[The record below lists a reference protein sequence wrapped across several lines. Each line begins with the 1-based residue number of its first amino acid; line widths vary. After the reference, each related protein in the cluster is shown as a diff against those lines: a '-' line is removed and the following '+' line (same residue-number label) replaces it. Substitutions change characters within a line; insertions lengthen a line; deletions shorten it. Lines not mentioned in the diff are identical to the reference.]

1 MPKNFFSVAD
11 QNRIIEAIRLAELAT
26 SGEIRVHIEEHCP
39 GDPIERA
46 KEMFF
51 SLNMNETEQQ
61 NGVLI
66 YLALLDKKFAI
77 LGDKGIHALV
87 HDSFWESEK
96 DLMKSHFVK
105 SDYTEGLVQAIEKVG
120 EKLKV
125 NFPYQKDDTNELSN
139 DISFGGKPDA

>member
-1 MPKNFFSVAD
+1 MSKNFFSVTE
-11 QNRIIEAIRLAELAT
+11 QNQIVEAIHQAELAT

-39 GDPIERA
+39 GDPIDRA

-51 SLNMNETEQQ
+51 SLKMNETEQQ

-66 YLALLDKKFAI
+66 YVALLDKKFAI
-77 LGDKGIHALV
+77 VGDKGIHDIV
-87 HDSFWESEK
+87 HDSFWQAEK

-105 SDYTEGLVQAIEKVG
+105 SEYTEGLVQAIEKVG

-139 DISFGGKPDA
+139 EISFGGKPDA

>member
-11 QNRIIEAIRLAELAT
+11 QNRIIESIRLAELAT

-87 HDSFWESEK
+87 HDSFWQSEK
-96 DLMKSHFVK
+96 DLMKSYFVK

>member
-1 MPKNFFSVAD
+1 MPQQYFSVSD
-11 QNRIIEAIRLAELAT
+11 QNRIIEAIRLAELET

-39 GDPIERA
+39 GDPMERA

-51 SLNMNETEQQ
+51 SLNMHQTAQQ

-77 LGDKGIHALV
+77 LGDKGIHDKV
-87 HDSFWESEK
+87 TDNFWQAEK
-96 DLMKSHFVK
+96 DLMKSYFVK
-105 SDYTEGLVQAIEKVG
+105 SEYTEGLVQAIEQVG

-125 NFPYQKDDTNELSN
+125 NFPYQKNDTNELSN
-139 DISFGGKPDA
+139 DISFGGKPHA

>member
-1 MPKNFFSVAD
+1 MSKNFFSVTE
-11 QNRIIEAIRLAELAT
+11 QNQIVEAIHQAELAT

-39 GDPIERA
+39 GDPIDRA

-51 SLNMNETEQQ
+51 SLKMNETEQQ

-66 YLALLDKKFAI
+66 YVALLDKKFAI
-77 LGDKGIHALV
+77 VGDKGIHDIV
-87 HDSFWESEK
+87 HDSFWQAEK

-105 SDYTEGLVQAIEKVG
+105 SEYTEGLVRAIEKVG

-125 NFPYQKDDTNELSN
+125 NFPYHKDDTNELSN
-139 DISFGGKPDA
+139 EISFGGKPDA

>member
-1 MPKNFFSVAD
+1 MPKQYFSVSD
-11 QNRIIEAIRLAELAT
+11 QNRIIEAIRLAELET

-51 SLNMNETEQQ
+51 SLNMHQTAQQ
-61 NGVLI
+61 NGVII

-77 LGDKGIHALV
+77 LGDKGIHDKV
-87 HDSFWESEK
+87 TDNFWQAEK
-96 DLMKSHFVK
+96 DLMKSYFVK
-105 SDYTEGLVQAIEKVG
+105 SEYTEGLVQAIEQVG

-125 NFPYQKDDTNELSN
+125 NFPYQKNDTNELSN
-139 DISFGGKPDA
+139 DISFGGKPHA

>member
-39 GDPIERA
+39 GDPIDRA

-51 SLNMNETEQQ
+51 SLKMNETAQQ

-87 HDSFWESEK
+87 HDSFWQSEK
-96 DLMKSHFVK
+96 DLMKSYFVK

-120 EKLKV
+120 EKLKM

-139 DISFGGKPDA
+139 EISFGGKPDA

>member
-39 GDPIERA
+39 GDPIDRA

-51 SLNMNETEQQ
+51 SLKMNETAQQ

-87 HDSFWESEK
+87 HDSFWQSEK
-96 DLMKSHFVK
+96 DLMKSYFVK

-120 EKLKV
+120 EKLKM

>member
-1 MPKNFFSVAD
+1 MSKNFFRVTE
-11 QNRIIEAIRLAELAT
+11 QNQIVEAIHQAEFAT

-39 GDPIERA
+39 GDPIDRA

-51 SLNMNETEQQ
+51 SLKMNETEQQ

-66 YLALLDKKFAI
+66 YVALLDKKFAI
-77 LGDKGIHALV
+77 VGDKGIHDIV
-87 HDSFWESEK
+87 HDSFWQTEK
-96 DLMKSHFVK
+96 DLMKSYFVK
-105 SDYTEGLVQAIEKVG
+105 SEYTEGLVRAIEKVG

-139 DISFGGKPDA
+139 EISFGGKPDA